1 MKLPSNRFRRG
12 RAPLL
17 RVALLSLGLGLTA
30 AGCAPPVNIAAVPQA
45 VNGCDAPTA
54 DELVPEAPM
63 LPGRNCL
70 VCHSPDG
77 QASRRVWTAA
87 GTVYANADD
96 KCNQG
101 LEGVKVEIADAT
113 RKILITLTTNRSGN
127 FFTSEPIDFRGVIAR
142 VSKDGKFK
150 EMQGAMVNAY
160 CPECHYPG
168 GIAPGRIF
176 LN

>member
-1 MKLPSNRFRRG
+1 MKLPQNRTRRG
-12 RAPLL
+12 CAPLFSI
-17 RVALLSLGLGLTA
+17 ALAGLGVLGA
-30 AGCAPPVNIAAVPQA
+30 SSCAPPVNYGAVAQKA
-45 VNGCDAPTA
+45 SAGCATPTD

-87 GTVYANADD
+87 GTVYDSPDAECG
-96 KCNQG
+96 KG
-101 LEGVKVEIADAT
+101 LAGVKVEIADAN

-127 FFTSEPIDFRGVIAR
+127 FFTSEPIDFRGIIAR

-168 GIAPGRIF
+168 GLAPGRIF

>member
-1 MKLPSNRFRRG
+1 MKLPSNRSRRG
-12 RAPLL
+12 RVPLL
-17 RVALLSLGLGLTA
+17 AIALAGLGLIATS
-30 AGCAPPVNIAAVPQA
+30 CAPPVNIAAVPQA
-45 VNGCDAPTA
+45 VNGCDPPTE

-70 VCHSPDG
+70 VCHSPQG

-101 LEGVKVEIADAT
+101 LAGVKVEIADAN